1 MHFLH
6 SCFSVLVGPYNL
18 EQRLFGCWRELPL
31 EGLSSISDILVYSF
45 AVRRVGRAVLRED
58 HIVHVE
64 VVSPSHWRTRPCNRA
79 SGKAEGRDL
88 ACWGL
93 TFLPP
98 DTAARLFDYSTNIV
112 EDSQLL
118 SPLLTG

>member
-1 MHFLH
+1 M
-6 SCFSVLVGPYNL
+6 
-18 EQRLFGCWRELPL
+18 

-64 VVSPSHWRTRPCNRA
+64 GVSPSHWRTRPCNRA

-98 DTAARLFDYSTNIV
+98 GHGRSFVRLLHKHCGGFATP
-112 EDSQLL
+112 L
-118 SPLLTG
+118 SPVDRMRASLQGGS